1 MALPKL
7 ETPIY
12 ELVLPSTGEKIKYR
26 PFLVKEQKNL
36 MVAQEGGSE
45 KDLSLIM
52 GELIKNCTFGKLNP
66 DNAPIFDI
74 EYVFLKLRTK
84 SIGETSEVS
93 VLCPDDAKTRV
104 QMKVNLED
112 VEVQMTAE
120 HTNEVMLTDKIKLV
134 LRYPILKDMSGVGD
148 LSKESE
154 AIFKFLN
161 KCIHEIHDGEKIYNR
176 VDMNNKE
183 LDEFIDQMSSE
194 QLTEVTQFFTTMP
207 RLRHVVEVTNPIT
220 KVKSEVVVEGLI
232 NFLD

>member
-36 MVAQEGGSE
+36 MVAQEGGNE

-52 GELIKNCTFGKLNP
+52 GELIRNCPFDKLNP
-66 DNAPIFDI
+66 DDEPIFDI

-93 VLCPDDAKTRV
+93 VLCPDDGKTRV
-104 QMKVNLED
+104 QMKINLED
-112 VEVQMTAE
+112 VEVKMTAE
-120 HTNEVMLTDKIKLV
+120 HTNEVMLTNKIKLV

-148 LSKESE
+148 LSKDSS
-154 AIFKFLN
+154 AVFSFLN
-161 KCIHEIHDGEKIYNR
+161 KCIYEIHDGEKIYSR
-176 VDMNNKE
+176 VDINDKE
-183 LDEFIDQMSSE
+183 VNDFIDQMSSE
-194 QLTEVTQFFTTMP
+194 QLSEVTQFFVTMP
-207 RLRHVVEVTNPIT
+207 RLRHVVEVTNPNT